1 MNITQTLES
10 ITITTDD
17 DSLFLSLADK
27 IKENFTNSIKSRD
40 KVILFY
46 NENELV
52 QRKYFLKLIGKI
64 YEKTSNDKID
74 FLFTHHKNIKLVYKK
89 ANSVQILINI
99 NIKFDKNHIIFDL
112 SKSDDIF
119 NKYLIKCVGT
129 MKYEFF
135 KNENLLSVSVDKA
148 EKLDIFDSL
157 FSFKEH
163 IKYAVNFNFDE
174 GEYESFKKRIK
185 IQNSK
190 NYVRRFSMLASLLEE
205 HFETLGCN
213 ANDDFETVRAKYLNL
228 TKMYHPDRHLQK
240 TIEIQKN
247 YTDKFQKI
255 GLAYEALK
263 PYFREQDNFISA

>member
-17 DSLFLSLADK
+17 DSLFLNLADK

-64 YEKTSNDKID
+64 YEKISNDKID

-119 NKYLIKCVGT
+119 NKYLIKCVET

-163 IKYAVNFNFDE
+163 IKYAVNFNFNE
-174 GEYESFKKRIK
+174 SEYESFKKRIR

-240 TIEIQKN
+240 TIEIQKS

-263 PYFREQDNFISA
+263 PYFREQDSFISA